1 MSKDV
6 INRAEIAQK
15 EVLTRREAAVYLGI
29 SFGYLNQLCAR
40 RAIPYFQPLGKV
52 SYFKRSELENWCF
65 RNRVKTMEEIKS
77 EAARV

>member
-6 INRAEIAQK
+6 ISRAEIAQK
-15 EVLTRREAAVYLGI
+15 EVGI